1 MQSHDNLVDEFQ
13 IEPFTVP
20 VRADAVHHGLNLE
33 GLSAGNVWRRGRMAE
48 GTFDTHRA
56 MPFENARTDIT
67 LVNNGRVGGSA
78 ASGPLFGAR
87 IVHWNVRLTSGSPY
101 AVTIADV
108 APRGLAV
115 GIQGATST
123 TSELTPDFTGDLESL
138 TADHGVRPRVTDLYA
153 AQRQRQ
159 RG

>member
-1 MQSHDNLVDEFQ
+1 MQSHDNLVDGFE

-20 VRADAVHHGLNLE
+20 VPAGATHHGLNLE
-33 GLSAGNVWRRGRMAE
+33 GLSAGNVWLGGRMAE

-87 IVHWNVRLTSGSPY
+87 IAHWNVRITSGSPY
-101 AVTIADV
+101 AIQLADV
-108 APRGLAV
+108 APAQRHGGAARSHLGLKRPAARLP
-115 GIQGATST
+115 G
-123 TSELTPDFTGDLESL
+123 
-138 TADHGVRPRVTDLYA
+138 RPRERHLSP
-153 AQRQRQ
+153 
-159 RG
+159 G